1 MDTRIIHIDP
11 QAPDPAALRDVS
23 RRLKNGNVC
32 ILPTDTIY
40 GFHCRFDDEDALR
53 AIQDLKG
60 RPEPQPMVV
69 LLPGMDTLGREQIPV
84 PPGARLL
91 MERFWPGP
99 LTIVLPV
106 VREYSPWLTGGRR
119 SLAVRQ
125 PGYPMLNGILADVD
139 VPIVSTSVNISG
151 ESPLLDV
158 DTIIAHFSG
167 TVPCILNAGPP
178 AMQTAST
185 IVSFVDRPPRFL
197 RVGAIPAALVES
209 VLGLPESRP

>member
-1 MDTRIIHIDP
+1 MDTRMIHINP
-11 QAPDPAALRDVS
+11 QSPDRADLQAVSGRLRD
-23 RRLKNGNVC
+23 GGIC

-53 AIQDLKG
+53 TIQDLKA

-69 LLPGMDTLGREQIPV
+69 LLPGMDTLRREKIPV

-99 LTIVLPV
+99 LTIVVPV
-106 VREYSPWLTGGRR
+106 TREYSPWLTGGRR

-125 PGYPMLNGILADVD
+125 PGYPMLNVILADLD

-151 ESPLLDV
+151 ESPLLDI
-158 DTIIAHFSG
+158 DTIITHFSG
-167 TVPCILNAGPP
+167 KVPCIVNAGPP

-185 IVSFVDRPPRFL
+185 IVSFVEDPPRFL
-197 RVGAIPAALVES
+197 RVGAIPTPLVNS
-209 VLGLPESRP
+209 VLGLQESRS